1 MDEYNE
7 REAGAVR
14 VFRPYTAVA
23 LAEAVRQLLAESL
36 DAQRQAVMNLARKL
50 SMPTVFDEHLLCYRR
65 VAGRHEQ
72 RPAVRLNPP

>member
-1 MDEYNE
+1 M
-7 REAGAVR
+7 AGM
-14 VFRPYTAVA
+14 
-23 LAEAVRQLLAESL
+23 LLAERL